1 MEKGSHCN
9 GILTAMEASNFE
21 CVMAKLKMKSD
32 YLTFLSYYPKIF
44 ISNPIQMLLDLPEQN
59 WLQPGQT
66 IRQLYT
72 VTEVD

>member
-1 MEKGSHCN
+1 
-9 GILTAMEASNFE
+9 MEASNFE
-21 CVMAKLKMKSD
+21 CVMAKFIMKSD
-32 YLTFLSYYPKIF
+32 YLTFCPVTKKIF
-44 ISNPIQMLLDLPEQN
+44 ISNPIQKLLDLPEQN